1 MSYYSIISFTLL
13 AARTPSR
20 TLPPAN
26 AGREDHGQC
35 RTTSPNRKPA
45 LTGAEADRRKAL
57 LARLQDE
64 LAAQGLQSVLV
75 GRQVLALR
83 DRGPVP
89 PSRRN
94 PELHVSGPGQC
105 HVVTTD
111 GDHYRFADGSS
122 HPADDPGG
130 AAGCVHVRRPSAPD
144 ALSPCPL
151 ERADGLL
158 AGAGERAL
166 RRLRDTGVI

>member
-1 MSYYSIISFTLL
+1 MPDL
-13 AARTPSR
+13 A
-20 TLPPAN
+20 
-26 AGREDHGQC
+26 EQE
-35 RTTSPNRKPA
+35 PA

-64 LAAQGLQSVLV
+64 LTAHGFQSVLV
-75 GRQVLALR
+75 GRQVLSLR

-130 AAGCVHVRRPSAPD
+130 AAGCVMSADRGPGRTE
-144 ALSPCPL
+144 PL
-151 ERADGLL
+151 PAERADGLL

>member
-1 MSYYSIISFTLL
+1 MPDDL
-13 AARTPSR
+13 AEQEPVLA
-20 TLPPAN
+20 
-26 AGREDHGQC
+26 
-35 RTTSPNRKPA
+35 
-45 LTGAEADRRKAL
+45 GAEADRRRAL
-57 LARLQDE
+57 LARLQNE
-64 LAAQGLQSVLV
+64 LAAQGFQSVLV

-105 HVVTTD
+105 RVVTTD

-130 AAGCVHVRRPSAPD
+130 AAGCVMSADRGPGRTE
-144 ALSPCPL
+144 PL
-151 ERADGLL
+151 PAERADGLL

-166 RRLRDTGVI
+166 RHLRDTGII

>member
-1 MSYYSIISFTLL
+1 MPDDL
-13 AARTPSR
+13 AEQEPT
-20 TLPPAN
+20 
-26 AGREDHGQC
+26 
-35 RTTSPNRKPA
+35 

-64 LAAQGLQSVLV
+64 LATQGFRFVLV

-111 GDHYRFADGSS
+111 GDHYRFPDGAS

-130 AAGCVHVRRPSAPD
+130 AAECVMSADRGPGR
-144 ALSPCPL
+144 AEPL
-151 ERADGLL
+151 PVERADGLL
-158 AGAGERAL
+158 AGERAL
-166 RRLRDTGVI
+166 RRLRDTGII

>member
-1 MSYYSIISFTLL
+1 M
-13 AARTPSR
+13 PDD
-20 TLPPAN
+20 LPEQ
-26 AGREDHGQC
+26 G
-35 RTTSPNRKPA
+35 PA
-45 LTGAEADRRKAL
+45 LTGAEAGRRKAL

-64 LAAQGLQSVLV
+64 LATQGFQSMLV

-83 DRGPVP
+83 DRGPVL
-89 PSRRN
+89 PSLRN
-94 PELHVSGPGQC
+94 PELHVSGPDQC

-111 GDHYRFADGSS
+111 GDHYRFADGAS

-130 AAGCVHVRRPSAPD
+130 AAGCVMSADRGPGRTE
-144 ALSPCPL
+144 PL
-151 ERADGLL
+151 PVERADGLL